1 MIAGLGR
8 GIAYVAS
15 TTEPCG
21 AGAWDVAGAS
31 PHNSASITADQL
43 RQRAEAVK
51 AAANLGSRHRE
62 AVACVCEFV
71 LSAKWE
77 SLPCGA
83 TAHVAEGNCVAASV
97 GVGRGERG
105 GEQPEA
111 NG

>member
-51 AAANLGSRHRE
+51 AGPELQFGDT
-62 AVACVCEFV
+62 
-71 LSAKWE
+71 AKR
-77 SLPCGA
+77 LP
-83 TAHVAEGNCVAASV
+83 
-97 GVGRGERG
+97 
-105 GEQPEA
+105 
-111 NG
+111 